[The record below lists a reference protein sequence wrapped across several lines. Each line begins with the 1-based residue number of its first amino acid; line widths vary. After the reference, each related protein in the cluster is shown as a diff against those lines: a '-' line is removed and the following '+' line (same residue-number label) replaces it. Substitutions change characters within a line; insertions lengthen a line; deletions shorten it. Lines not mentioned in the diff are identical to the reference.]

1 MQIWFRVCSTNMA
14 SQESQ
19 EQEAAR
25 SRVTRAANFPAARNA
40 GESALQ
46 TFILENLD
54 LFNATGDVAGSV
66 SAAAVDSNTL
76 LENNIITSQ
85 KRTKTQGTG
94 IQISGAL
101 DGIWLLVPGR
111 IKLMLV
117 QVMEH

>member
-46 TFILENLD
+46 EFILENLE
-54 LFNATGDVAGSV
+54 LFNATGNVAGSV
-66 SAAAVDSNTL
+66 SAAPVGSTL

-101 DGIWLLVPGR
+101 DELWLLVPGR